1 MLARN
6 HTSEPGTPSRHFLPP
21 SPVGRKA
28 VVYFQRTGTKEI
40 GGRSQMV
47 ASSHQSKVDVV
58 SVMDG
63 RIRAAIRIVRSG
75 RAHV

>member
-1 MLARN
+1 MGVIA
-6 HTSEPGTPSRHFLPP
+6 SR
-21 SPVGRKA
+21 
-28 VVYFQRTGTKEI
+28 

-63 RIRAAIRIVRSG
+63 RIRAAIRIV
-75 RAHV
+75 